1 MEVGMATDDKKK
13 TGLIVSYYLSRCN
26 YKAIESLGY
35 KTFAEAFKG
44 IAKILD
50 ENPNNIKNMR
60 DEFDPYFDNGRRGWY
75 QRELRGSRQEIFDEM
90 SALSDEELERKVK
103 KILGMNNQGSK
114 TENGEILRD
123 LGAVIR
129 QSTIHYNQEFIWQDV
144 ELTNDFMDAYK
155 EYLDCKDW
163 KIEYFDST
171 SVITSPSSKYIFVP
185 NQWFVIAAYAVGVFS
200 ELNKYKSL
208 FTRVADARHERIDSY
223 ARMLRDDTHNVDM
236 TAFLEAGK
244 AIIIEDCGED
254 KTADRASKKLWRFA
268 TDYSWWSGQK
278 TIDRGDFYVSVV
290 LNMLNLVNAS
300 QGYVGDIVN
309 AYGSDDRLMEMTKKL
324 SRITKNMDGE
334 TYDIIIKSET
344 TSKAVSESIDAVIE
358 SNKLPHRIKIS
369 PESIKKLGGK

>member
-1 MEVGMATDDKKK
+1 MAADDKKR

-44 IAKILD
+44 IAKCLG

-75 QRELRGSRQEIFDEM
+75 QRELRGSRQEVFDEL
-90 SALSDEELERKVK
+90 AGLSDEELERKVK
-103 KILGMNNQGSK
+103 RILGMNNQGSK
-114 TENGEILRD
+114 TENHEILRD

-129 QSTIHYNQEFIWQDV
+129 QSTIHYNNEFIWQDV
-144 ELTNDFMDAYK
+144 ELTKDFMDAYK
-155 EYLDCKDW
+155 EYLDSRDW

-185 NQWFVIAAYAVGVFS
+185 NQWFVIAAYAVGVFA

-208 FTRVADARHERIDSY
+208 FTRVADARQEKTDSY

-236 TAFLEAGK
+236 TAFLETGK
-244 AIIIEDCGED
+244 AVIIEDCGEE
-254 KTADRASKKLWRFA
+254 KNAERASKRLWRFA

-309 AYGSDDRLMEMTKKL
+309 AYGSDSHLMELTKKL
-324 SRITKNMDGE
+324 SRITKNMDGD

-344 TSKAVSESIDAVIE
+344 TAKAVNDSIDAVVE
-358 SNKLPHRIKIS
+358 SSKLPHRIKIS

>member
-1 MEVGMATDDKKK
+1 MAADDKKR

-44 IAKILD
+44 IAKCLG

-75 QRELRGSRQEIFDEM
+75 QRELRGSRQEVFDEL
-90 SALSDEELERKVK
+90 AGLSDEELERKVK
-103 KILGMNNQGSK
+103 RILGMNNQGSK
-114 TENGEILRD
+114 TENHEILRD

-129 QSTIHYNQEFIWQDV
+129 QSTIHYNNEFIWQDV
-144 ELTNDFMDAYK
+144 ELTKDFMDAYK
-155 EYLDCKDW
+155 EYLDSRDW

-185 NQWFVIAAYAVGVFS
+185 NQWFVIAAYAVGVFA

-208 FTRVADARHERIDSY
+208 FTRVADARQEKTDSY

-236 TAFLEAGK
+236 TAFLETGK
-244 AIIIEDCGED
+244 AVIIEDCGEE
-254 KTADRASKKLWRFA
+254 KNAERASKRLWRFA

-309 AYGSDDRLMEMTKKL
+309 AYGSDSHLMELTKKL
-324 SRITKNMDGE
+324 SRITKNMDGD

-344 TSKAVSESIDAVIE
+344 TAKAVNNSIDAVVE
-358 SNKLPHRIKIS
+358 SSKLPHRIKIS